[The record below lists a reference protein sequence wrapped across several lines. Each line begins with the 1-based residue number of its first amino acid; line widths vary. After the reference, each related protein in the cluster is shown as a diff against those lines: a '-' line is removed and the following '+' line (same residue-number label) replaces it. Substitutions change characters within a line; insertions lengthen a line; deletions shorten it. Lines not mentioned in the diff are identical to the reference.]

1 MNYPVPDLIKKLLCK
16 SVNETKEIYQFSD
29 MRYKNQAGRVCPDG
43 GRIQT
48 GQTDFIW
55 AVFT

>member
-16 SVNETKEIYQFSD
+16 SVNETKETHQFSD
-29 MRYKNQAGRVCPDG
+29 MCYKSQAGRVCLEEG
-43 GRIQT
+43 QIQT
-48 GQTDFIW
+48 GQTDFIC